1 MDFKMKKQTFGIV
14 AAVCVVLL
22 CLGVYGLI
30 QEYSFVEGAVSVNSY
45 VPWGLFISLFLFLEA
60 VGAGTL
66 VFAALGKFSSAARMK
81 LALVGVVGTA
91 CGGLAILPDVGNPLQ
106 AWRLFFT
113 PNPTSPL
120 MLDVWLMVASLVFG
134 VLLFF
139 GLRFDKGGLEKVG
152 KWGSA
157 VFASLLVLGTAIMFC
172 SLAGKVGWESTSEFG
187 IALIQGYMAGSCVV
201 LLLVAKLSEEQ
212 TAKIAKFAGIL
223 LVFNLIMI
231 FAEALL
237 VAYRDDYAFKA
248 FEAMMF
254 GRYAVMFWIQV
265 IVGIVVPAAMFLAN
279 KSVKIAAIIAIL
291 GLALSKY
298 LFVMRGSVY
307 PTYGEISPGAY
318 IPILAPGEGAQMVQT
333 YIPTM
338 NEWFVAGAV
347 LGLAVLAVVVIYNTK
362 LVKAEDAE

>member
-60 VGAGTL
+60 VGAGAL
-66 VFAALGKFSSAARMK
+66 VFAALGKFSAASRVK

-91 CGGLAILPDVGNPLQ
+91 CGALAILPDVGNPLQ
-106 AWRLFFT
+106 AWRLFFA
-113 PNPTSPL
+113 PNVASPL
-120 MLDVWLMVASLVFG
+120 MLDVWLVVATIVFG
-134 VLLFF
+134 ALLFV
-139 GLRFDKGGLEKVG
+139 GLRWEKAGLEKVA
-152 KWGSA
+152 KWGTA
-157 VFASLLVLGTAIMFC
+157 IFATLLVLGTAIMFC
-172 SLAGKVGWESTSEFG
+172 SLQGKVGWESTSEFG
-187 IALIQGYMAGSCVV
+187 IAIIQGYMAGACVV
-201 LLLVAKLSEEQ
+201 LLLVAKLSD
-212 TAKIAKFAGIL
+212 ADASKIAKFAAVML
-223 LVFNLIMI
+223 ALNLVMI
-231 FAEALL
+231 FAEALM

-254 GRYAVMFWIQV
+254 GRYAAMFWIQV
-265 IVGIVVPAAMFLAN
+265 IAGIVIPAVMFIAN
-279 KSVKIAAIIAIL
+279 KGIKIAAALAIA

-318 IPILAPGEGAQMVQT
+318 LPILAPGEGAQMVQT